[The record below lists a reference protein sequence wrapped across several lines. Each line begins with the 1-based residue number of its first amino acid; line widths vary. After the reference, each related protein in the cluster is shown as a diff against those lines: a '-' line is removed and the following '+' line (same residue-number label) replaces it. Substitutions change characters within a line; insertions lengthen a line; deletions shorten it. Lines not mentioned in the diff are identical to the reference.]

1 MNSILKKISSCKVI
15 KGLIICVISFTIIW
29 FGMAFG
35 PDENSVEA
43 KVFERLTFYTRSM
56 PQYLFDEQSTS
67 EPRKAM
73 VNGNT
78 SYFTV
83 GKSKDD
89 ISKILNFYAKRY
101 PPQPVGKIDDHI
113 LKKVSD
119 RQLKQCLIK
128 MNKFLECMSEN
139 QHVRMEGEDF
149 GFFGAIEF
157 HDPDLMLGSEKFL
170 KKYQNAMT
178 TGEFGKIGTG
188 RIVIA
193 LKNPD
198 TQETRIINLWTD
210 RDFNLKKFL
219 PDTSGDMGG
228 KDIPGIPRYPGSRR
242 LLAIEQENTLTYDT
256 LVSYEGGG
264 GVVGNILFYH
274 SRMED
279 AGWKTDPIF
288 EKVVGE
294 QSMENFMFY
303 TRQGRECTIH
313 IQEDEYTG
321 KIITTITNRE
331 MKNS

>member
-1 MNSILKKISSCKVI
+1 M
-15 KGLIICVISFTIIW
+15 ISFAIIW
-29 FGMAFG
+29 FGMFFG

-56 PQYLFDEQSTS
+56 PQYLFDDRTTS
-67 EPRKAM
+67 EPRKAL

-83 GKSKDD
+83 GKSRDD
-89 ISKILNFYAKRY
+89 IAKILNFYAKRY
-101 PPQPVGKIDDHI
+101 PPKPVGKIDDDI

-119 RQLKQCLIK
+119 RQLKQCMIK
-128 MNKFLECMSEN
+128 MNALFECMSES
-139 QHVRMEGEDF
+139 QHFRMERDHF

-157 HDPDLMLGSEKFL
+157 HDSDLTLGSEKFVEE
-170 KKYQNAMT
+170 YENAMT

-193 LKNPD
+193 LKNPSTKD
-198 TQETRIINLWTD
+198 TRIINMWTD
-210 RDFNLKKFL
+210 RDFNLKNFL
-219 PDTSGDMGG
+219 QDSNGDVGG
-228 KDIPGIPRYPGSRR
+228 KDIPDIPRYPGSRR

-279 AGWKTDPIF
+279 AGWKTDQTF
-288 EKVVGE
+288 EKVISE

-303 TRQGRECTIH
+303 TRNGRECTIH
-313 IQEDEYTG
+313 IQEDEHTG

-331 MKNS
+331 IKNS